1 MDSWPNLNK
10 KSWTVSTKGSAVVVG
25 PQSTLDELEVQKCQK
40 CSEKPS
46 QKILDEYLDVKNQV
60 EKILGKSDI
69 VLGQPEQ
76 CVRYGILL
84 PKLFWNTVRKN
95 CSINQEKLLKF

>member
-1 MDSWPNLNK
+1 MHGFMASLNK

-25 PQSTLDELEVQKCQK
+25 PQSTIDELSIQKCQK

-76 CVRYGILL
+76 CVR
-84 PKLFWNTVRKN
+84 
-95 CSINQEKLLKF
+95 

>member
-1 MDSWPNLNK
+1 MHGSWPNLNK

-76 CVRYGILL
+76 CVRYGIL
-84 PKLFWNTVRKN
+84 FWSTVRKN
-95 CSINQEKLLKF
+95 CFIHREKLLKF

>member
-1 MDSWPNLNK
+1 MFPLNRCMVSWPNLNK

-25 PQSTLDELEVQKCQK
+25 PQSTLDELSVQKCQK

-76 CVRYGILL
+76 CVR
-84 PKLFWNTVRKN
+84 
-95 CSINQEKLLKF
+95 

>member
-1 MDSWPNLNK
+1 MVSWPNLNK

-25 PQSTLDELEVQKCQK
+25 PQSTLDELEVQKCPR

-84 PKLFWNTVRKN
+84 PKLFWSTVRKN
-95 CSINQEKLLKF
+95 CFIHREKLLKF